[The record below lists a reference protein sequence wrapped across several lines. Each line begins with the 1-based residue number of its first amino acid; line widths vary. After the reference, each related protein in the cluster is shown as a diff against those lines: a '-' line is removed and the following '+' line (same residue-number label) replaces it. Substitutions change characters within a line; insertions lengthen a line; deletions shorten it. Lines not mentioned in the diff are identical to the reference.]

1 MLRNLVFIVLFL
13 FSIALCGDLLT
24 VLARGAHASDHSY
37 ESRHFRTYK
46 THPIS
51 PAPLRI
57 GPSGGRH
64 RVRKEGP

>member
-1 MLRNLVFIVLFL
+1 MLRNLIFIVLFL

-24 VLARGAHASDHSY
+24 VLARGVHASDHSY

-51 PAPLRI
+51 PA